1 MRIYTRS
8 GDSGETSLVSGERVQ
23 KNHLRVEAYGT
34 VDEANA
40 VIGYAVS
47 TVDQGLTWSLSDRK
61 LLLSTMDDVQA
72 MLFHVGSE
80 LSTPTGKAVPWPV
93 TQQAIDRLEK
103 IIDRLDEEVPPL
115 KQFILPSGHPTAAA
129 FHHARTIVRRAERL
143 TVGLKEEV
151 NPLVLVYLNRL
162 SDLLFVAARF
172 VNTFSAYEEKTFQYV
187 ADNNEGQH

>member
-61 LLLSTMDDVQA
+61 VLLTSMDDVQT

-80 LSTPTGKAVPWPV
+80 LSTPIGKTVPWPV
-93 TQQAIDRLEK
+93 TQQAVDRLEK
-103 IIDRLDEEVPPL
+103 IIDRLDREVPPL

-143 TVGLKEEV
+143 SVGLKEEV

-172 VNTFSAYEEKTFQYV
+172 VNTFSAYDEKPFQYITD
-187 ADNNEGQH
+187 DNGAEE

>member
-8 GDSGETSLVSGERVQ
+8 GDFGETSLVSGERVK

-40 VIGYAVS
+40 VIGYAIS

-61 LLLSTMDDVQA
+61 LVLNAMDDIQA
-72 MLFHVGSE
+72 MLFYVGSE
-80 LSTPTGKAVPWPV
+80 LSTPTGKEVPWPI
-93 TQQAIDRLEK
+93 TQSAVDRLEQR
-103 IIDRLDEEVPPL
+103 IDIFDDKVPPL
-115 KQFILPSGHPTAAA
+115 KQFILPSGHPTAAS

-143 TVGLKEEV
+143 AVALKDEI
-151 NPLVLVYLNRL
+151 NPLVIVYLNRL

-172 VNTFSAYEEKTFQYV
+172 VNTFSAFEEKVFVYKEDQ
-187 ADNNEGQH
+187 

>member
-80 LSTPTGKAVPWPV
+80 LSCLLYTSDA
-93 TQQAIDRLEK
+93 A
-103 IIDRLDEEVPPL
+103 DE
-115 KQFILPSGHPTAAA
+115 
-129 FHHARTIVRRAERL
+129 
-143 TVGLKEEV
+143 
-151 NPLVLVYLNRL
+151 
-162 SDLLFVAARF
+162 
-172 VNTFSAYEEKTFQYV
+172 
-187 ADNNEGQH
+187 